1 MAPPLD
7 IDLNAVDTSLPL
19 IADSDQIYEVQV
31 AEVNPG
37 STKAGAPMI
46 KLRMDTITPTKSA
59 ATDTAP
65 SRDLGPGIPIFEN
78 INLQPSGKSDWGM
91 VTRNV
96 GSVVQ
101 TFIGRHVTWAEFVAN
116 APTLLQG
123 QTGRVKI
130 GVEPAG
136 TDKNGKAFKA
146 KNVIKLWLPKN
157 AA

>member
-1 MAPPLD
+1 MDTTMAPPLD
-7 IDLNAVDTSLPL
+7 MDLNSVDTSLP
-19 IADSDQIYEVQV
+19 IIQDSDTIQEVQV
-31 AEVNPG
+31 AECTVGTSKSNL
-37 STKAGAPMI
+37 PML
-46 KLRMDTITPTKSA
+46 KLRLDTIAPTTSTEGK
-59 ATDTAP
+59 P
-65 SRDLGPGIPIFEN
+65 LGPGIPVFETLM
-78 INLQPSGKSDWGM
+78 LQPSGKSDWGM

-96 GSVVQ
+96 GAVVQ
-101 TFIGRHVTWAEFVAN
+101 GLLGRPVQWGDFVAN
-116 APTLLQG
+116 AATLLQG